1 MYHLE
6 FTDLAHQFKSGCIFL
21 VAEDPQPYIAE
32 FGLLEKSALGKK
44 RYYTTLEKMG
54 AMGWELAFVTPCG
67 SFCNPNYS
75 TIQNAYVFRKEIE
88 E

>member
-1 MYHLE
+1 
-6 FTDLAHQFKSGCIFL
+6 
-21 VAEDPQPYIAE
+21 
-32 FGLLEKSALGKK
+32 
-44 RYYTTLEKMG
+44 
-54 AMGWELAFVTPCG
+54 MGWELAFVTPCG